1 MKTAGSG
8 SHLLSP
14 KNEIRVPF
22 FQPEISD
29 AEIGEVVNALQKGW
43 ITTGPRTYQFERD
56 FLDWLQQETTPDT
69 PPEDELH
76 ALAVNSATAGLHLAL
91 EAIGAGPG
99 DEVLVPVMTFTASA
113 EIIRYL
119 GADPVFVDI
128 DPATLNL
135 DINALEAAI
144 TPRSKAIIVVHFAG
158 LAADMTAILALARRH
173 GLKVIEDAAHA
184 LPCFHGN
191 RKIGTLAS
199 DATVFSFYATK
210 TITTGEG
217 GMLVT
222 RHQQVAERAKT
233 MRLHG
238 IDRDAFARY
247 TSKSAAWRYD
257 IVAPGYKYNMT
268 DLAASLGIH
277 QLAKADA
284 FQQRRQ
290 TLAKAYD
297 DALGDLPLVLPPHAP
312 ANGLHAWHLYVI
324 RLEDTAPVGRDELID
339 RLYEKGVACSV
350 HFIPLH
356 HMTYWQERY
365 NLSAEDFP
373 VAEHYFKGCLT
384 LPLYTAM
391 EDEQLEYVA
400 SCLRTL
406 LT

>member
-1 MKTAGSG
+1 MAESG
-8 SHLLSP
+8 RHFLSQ

-22 FQPEISD
+22 FQPDISD
-29 AEIGEVVNALQKGW
+29 AEIDEAVDALKKGW
-43 ITTGPRTYQFERD
+43 VTTGPKTHRFERD
-56 FLDWLQQETTPDT
+56 FLNWLQQGPAPDT
-69 PPEDELH
+69 PPEEGLH

-91 EAIGAGPG
+91 EALGAGPG

-144 TPRSKAIIVVHFAG
+144 TPRSKVIIVVHFAG
-158 LAADMTAILALARRH
+158 LSADMTAILALARRH

-184 LPCFHGN
+184 LPCFHDN

-210 TITTGEG
+210 TMTTGEG
-217 GMLVT
+217 GMLVS
-222 RHQQVAERAKT
+222 RHRQIAERAST

-284 FQQRRQ
+284 FQHRRQ
-290 TLAKAYD
+290 ELAEAYD
-297 DALGDLPLVLPPHAP
+297 KALGDLPLVLPPHAP
-312 ANGLHAWHLYVI
+312 AAGLHAWHLYVI
-324 RLEDTAPVGRDELID
+324 RLEDKVPVGRDELID

-356 HMTYWQERY
+356 HMTYWRESY
-365 NLSAEDFP
+365 GLLAKDFP
-373 VAEHYFKGCLT
+373 VAEQYFKRCLT